1 MKNVISK
8 ELLRE
13 VKIAIL
19 DKGMTQSQLAKE
31 LNVTPQYL
39 SSVLNGKYDATV
51 MSLKLKEWLNENR
64 V

>member
-13 VKIAIL
+13 VKIALL

-51 MSLKLKEWLNENR
+51 MTLKLKEWLRKNE
-64 V
+64 

>member
-13 VKIAIL
+13 VKIALL

-51 MSLKLKEWLNENR
+51 MTLKLKEWLNENR

>member
-13 VKIAIL
+13 VKITLL
-19 DKGMTQSQLAKE
+19 DEGMTQSQLAKE
-31 LNVTPQYL
+31 LDVTPQYL

-51 MSLKLKEWLNENR
+51 MTLKLKEWLYENR

>member
-13 VKIAIL
+13 VKITLL

-51 MSLKLKEWLNENR
+51 MTLKLKEWLRKNE
-64 V
+64 

>member
-13 VKIAIL
+13 VKIALL

-31 LNVTPQYL
+31 LDVTPQYL

-51 MSLKLKEWLNENR
+51 MTLKLKEWLRKNE
-64 V
+64 